1 MCYFFEKSKKV
12 HFLREKYRIIRFFH
26 VKIQINLSNFTKKMI
41 LETFKFFH
49 ASKKQKNRPFKAK
62 VRLKRTF
69 ITNNI
74 IFLREYQTIFS
85 DIHVNFGK
93 N

>member
-1 MCYFFEKSKKV
+1 
-12 HFLREKYRIIRFFH
+12 
-26 VKIQINLSNFTKKMI
+26 MI
-41 LETFKFFH
+41 LETFKFFFMLQK
-49 ASKKQKNRPFKAK
+49 SKKNRPFKAK

-74 IFLREYQTIFS
+74 IFLREHQAYFE